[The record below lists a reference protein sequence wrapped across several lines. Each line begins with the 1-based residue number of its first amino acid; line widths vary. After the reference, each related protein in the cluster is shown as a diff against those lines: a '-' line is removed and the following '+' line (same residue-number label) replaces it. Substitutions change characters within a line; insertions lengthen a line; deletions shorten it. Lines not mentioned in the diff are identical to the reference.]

1 MRLTKCCGEV
11 ASLPSY
17 AAVFFERSPGG
28 FLVRPNEQTILR
40 CFNFFATR
48 RHFFFFLKRKERA
61 DIATERLLLL
71 FRLLFAVHDRDSED
85 VCIVSIFFF
94 PSLHRRT
101 KSFRSKR
108 QRWPRPVV
116 VPDSGFYRYYIPSF
130 FFAGSPVCRH
140 YCAGAGLLN
149 SGFSRQPLRGA
160 SHSNSGCRLAIGRC
174 GGAPVAVAVAPHY
187 AGPGM
192 GRFAFLDEC
201 LLLEC
206 SLHTHSTKLSFR
218 TSSPFSFIFYKKNL
232 LFFCLN
238 VGSVFADG
246 RRF

>member
-1 MRLTKCCGEV
+1 MLLSVRLTKCCGEV

-17 AAVFFERSPGG
+17 AAVFFELSPGG

-40 CFNFFATR
+40 CFNIFATR
-48 RHFFFFLKRKERA
+48 THFFFLFNEKRTRW
-61 DIATERLLLL
+61 TSQHRGFCFFSGSCSRSTRLGGCLHL
-71 FRLLFAVHDRDSED
+71 
-85 VCIVSIFFF
+85 FFF
-94 PSLHRRT
+94 SSIGPTMER

-116 VPDSGFYRYYIPSF
+116 VPDSGFYRYYIPPPSF

-206 SLHTHSTKLSFR
+206 SLHTHSAKLSFR

-232 LFFCLN
+232 LFF
-238 VGSVFADG
+238 F
-246 RRF
+246 